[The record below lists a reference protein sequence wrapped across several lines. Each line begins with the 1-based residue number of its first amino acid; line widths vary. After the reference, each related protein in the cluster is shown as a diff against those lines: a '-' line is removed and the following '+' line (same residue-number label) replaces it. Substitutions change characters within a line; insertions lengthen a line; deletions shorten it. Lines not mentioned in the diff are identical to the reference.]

1 MSTQITI
8 VGNLTDDPELRFT
21 PSGAPVAKFS
31 VAVNRR
37 TYDRQSGEWRDT
49 GTDYHRVTVWRGLA
63 EHCAETLAK
72 GMRVIVVGDLKS
84 RSWEDAK
91 TGEKRSA
98 WEVEASAVGPDLTF
112 ATAKVSKVA
121 PARTAGGAPGD
132 ETWESASRTR
142 PGGRAA

>member
-1 MSTQITI
+1 MSTQITL
-8 VGNLTDDPELRFT
+8 VGNLTGDPELRFT
-21 PSGAPVAKFS
+21 PSGTAVARFA

-37 TYDRQSGEWRDT
+37 TLDRQSGEWRDA
-49 GTDYHRVTVWRGLA
+49 GTDYHRVTVWRHLA

-84 RSWEDAK
+84 RSWEDER

-98 WEVEASAVGPDLTF
+98 WEIEASAVGPDLAF
-112 ATAKVSKVA
+112 ATATVTKA
-121 PARTAGGAPGD
+121 TPARSAGVAPGD

-142 PGGRAA
+142 PGGQAA